1 MKNSDFN
8 RLIERYVTQ
17 RTSATETAK
26 IEAMLKAIKTRRIQ
40 FLSEET
46 EQLLFWR
53 IIDYKTSPKQIARLV
68 GSFSKLRVP
77 GINWMRLS
85 PFEVYFYKEL
95 IQ

>member
-26 IEAMLKAIKTRRIQ
+26 IEAMLKAIKTRRIK

-46 EQLLFWR
+46 EQFLFWR

-77 GINWMRLS
+77 GINWMRLD

-95 IQ
+95 I